1 MLVGVSS
8 SATMELRLIIEKMR
22 NRFSV
27 PSKLEGTSWNPKV
40 MELPPGQRFLVISPH
55 PDDDA
60 VGCGGTII
68 KLVDAGKEVR
78 VVYLSMQ
85 EGDFTAEHRREEIRR
100 AIERL
105 GVTDHELHETPFPS
119 GREAARIIA
128 GELSSGYD
136 AVFVTSP
143 FENHDHHLRAF
154 EACAEALRNVRE
166 RPDVI
171 MYEVWGALMPN
182 LLVPISDVM
191 DRKVGAINEHGTQCA
206 DIDYERVARGMNG
219 YRAATSALDGYA
231 EAFMHMPSPTMLKL
245 F

>member
-1 MLVGVSS
+1 
-8 SATMELRLIIEKMR
+8 MELRFIIEKMR

-27 PSKLEGTSWNPKV
+27 ASRLEGTAWNPKV
-40 MELPPGQRFLVISPH
+40 MELPPGERFLVISPH

-60 VGCGGTII
+60 VGCGGSII

-85 EGDFTAEHRREEIRR
+85 EGDFTAEHRRQEIAR

-105 GVTDHELHETPFPS
+105 GVKDHKLHEMPFPS
-119 GREAARIIA
+119 GREAAKIIA
-128 GELSSGYD
+128 GELSYGYD
-136 AVFVTSP
+136 AVLVPSP

-154 EACAEALRNVRE
+154 EACAEALRAGGE

-182 LLVPISDVM
+182 LLIPISDVM
-191 DRKVGAINEHGTQCA
+191 ERKVDAIKEHGTQCA
-206 DIDYERVARGMNG
+206 DIDYERVSRGMNS

-231 EAFMHMPSPTMLKL
+231 EAFMHMPASTLLKL